1 MAEMA
6 TEFRVGE
13 ELRIYNKLACDDMS
27 QSELA
32 RQSGVHFVTVNR
44 ICRNLTKRVD
54 LETLDRLSSALGC
67 EPGDLIERVKRRRR
81 R

>member
-1 MAEMA
+1 MA
-6 TEFRVGE
+6 TAFRIGE
-13 ELRIYNKLACDDMS
+13 ELRIYNRLAHDEMS

-32 RQSGVHFVTVNR
+32 RQSGIHFVTVNR

-54 LETLDRLSSALGC
+54 LETLDRLSGVLGC

-81 R
+81 

>member
-1 MAEMA
+1 MA
-6 TEFRVGE
+6 TQFRIGE
-13 ELRIYNKLACDDMS
+13 ELRIYNRLAHDEMS

-32 RQSGVHFVTVNR
+32 RQSGIHFVTVNR

-54 LETLDRLSSALGC
+54 LETLDRLSGVLGC

-81 R
+81 

>member
-13 ELRIYNKLACDDMS
+13 ELRIYNRLASDDMS

-44 ICRNLTKRVD
+44 ICRNVTKRVD
-54 LETLDRLSSALGC
+54 LETLDRLSAVLGC
-67 EPGDLIERVKRRRR
+67 EPGDLIERVKKRPRR
-81 R
+81 

>member
-13 ELRIYNKLACDDMS
+13 ELRIYNRLAHDELS

-54 LETLDRLSSALGC
+54 LETLDRLSAVLGC
-67 EPGDLIERVKRRRR
+67 EPGDLIERTKRRRR
-81 R
+81 